1 MTNSR
6 KILVVGGGIAGL
18 TAALGLARQGLPSL
32 LVEKED
38 RLGGWSG
45 TYQCK
50 AVNGHC
56 QKCGVCLV
64 HDAIKEVRKSP
75 RVEISLKTVPVDIRL
90 DQGGIAA
97 RMKTGD
103 REISGR
109 FSAVMLCHG
118 FEPFAPETKSN
129 LQYSRIPNLIT
140 GLTLER
146 MMKEK
151 GRVLRPSDGE
161 PPKDVAF
168 VQCVGSRN
176 PALGRAYCSQVCCG
190 YALRMARQIKA
201 GSPSTRITFFYM
213 DVQTFGRD
221 FENLFSAFRDDIYW
235 IREIPGD
242 FFNAERDRVGVV
254 VEDEEEIGEMTF
266 DLMVLS
272 VGMGPGALQPS
283 LEEWMDMGKGAE
295 GFLASR
301 DGQGVFVVG
310 SAAGP
315 MTIPDTIAH
324 SHAGVKKV
332 LDYLEG
338 SA

>member
-1 MTNSR
+1 MTNR
-6 KILVVGGGIAGL
+6 KKILIVGGGIAGL
-18 TAALGLARQGLPSL
+18 TAALALAREGLPSL

-56 QKCGVCLV
+56 QKCGACLV
-64 HDAIKEVRKSP
+64 QDAIKEVRKSP
-75 RVEISLKTVPVDIRL
+75 GVEISLSTVPVDIRRN
-90 DQGGIAA
+90 QGGITA
-97 RMKTGD
+97 RLSAGD
-103 REISGR
+103 REISDR

-118 FEPFAPETKSN
+118 FEPFDPEAKSN
-129 LQYSRIPNLIT
+129 LQYNRIPNLIT

-146 MMKEK
+146 MMKEE
-151 GRVLRPSDGE
+151 GRILRPSDGE
-161 PPKDVAF
+161 PPRDVAF
-168 VQCVGSRN
+168 VQCVGSRS

-190 YALRMARQIKA
+190 YALRMARQIKT

-213 DVQTFGRD
+213 DVQTFGRN
-221 FENLFSAFRDDIYW
+221 FENLFSALRDDIYW

-242 FFNAERDRVGVV
+242 FFNAEKDRVGVI
-254 VEDEEEIGEMTF
+254 VEDEEEIEEMTF

-272 VGMGPGALQPS
+272 VGMGPRALQSS
-283 LEEWMDMGKGAE
+283 LEEWLDIGKGAE
-295 GFLASR
+295 GFLASPDR
-301 DGQGVFVVG
+301 EGVFVVG
-310 SAAGP
+310 SGAGP

-332 LDYLEG
+332 LDYLGE